1 MRAKTKLTVFIPT
14 YNRVRSLEVCLKG
27 LAAQIGQRKDVRV
40 HVSDNASEDGTDLLL
55 ALYKKQYPWLSYER
69 NRWNR
74 GGVFNQLKA
83 FSLPFESEFVWMIG
97 DDDYVVQDAIEDLC
111 NIIDLDASFDVIF
124 CNTMA
129 FAVENKQKVIEK
141 YLNVGGVD
149 EGAYKSK
156 VHGEFLTTFPELINP
171 VVADS
176 YLIELMCL
184 CFRQSFVQPE
194 TIKKVQEKS
203 MSDTCA
209 NNPNTTFEKAGDY
222 YSGGVLPL
230 LEQVTTDTV
239 CFYSQKPRTFNFWG
253 SADWLVDYD
262 YVFVIALL
270 HIISYYRKRKLIDN
284 NKTLLLLKYYFSM
297 MSPSIQRQLTGQ
309 SKARPFTAD
318 QHKALA
324 KHMSY
329 YITGTF
335 ADEL

>member
-1 MRAKTKLTVFIPT
+1 MRTKTKLTVFIPT

-55 ALYKKQYPWLSYER
+55 ALYKKKYLWLSYER
-69 NRWNR
+69 NRWNG

-129 FAVENKQKVIEK
+129 FDVKTKEKIIKGYLETNGVEPGN
-141 YLNVGGVD
+141 
-149 EGAYKSK
+149 YKSK
-156 VHGEFLTTFPELINP
+156 VEGEFLTTFPNLINP
-171 VVADS
+171 FVADS

-194 TIKKVQEKS
+194 TIKKVQQKG
-203 MSDTCA
+203 MSEACA
-209 NNPNTTFEKAGDY
+209 KNPNTTFERAGDY

-253 SADWLVDYD
+253 SAEWIDNYD
-262 YVFVIALL
+262 YVFVIALM
-270 HIISYYRKRKLIDN
+270 HIILYYRKRKLIN
-284 NKTLLLLKYYFSM
+284 NEKALVLLDFYFQM

-309 SKARPFTAD
+309 SKAQPFTAQ
-318 QHKALA
+318 QHKVLA
-324 KHMSY
+324 KHMSH
-329 YITGTF
+329 YITKTF
-335 ADEL
+335 ADEV